1 MINSYSVPL
10 SQLVKEFNLRFLY
23 KATDYEGINI
33 TVEDISRPGLQRAGY
48 FDHFEPMRLQVI
60 GTVYG
65 GADAQ
70 DWQQLCREEGIRWVV
85 YLSYAAGD

>member
-1 MINSYSVPL
+1 M
-10 SQLVKEFNLRFLY
+10 
-23 KATDYEGINI
+23 
-33 TVEDISRPGLQRAGY
+33 
-48 FDHFEPMRLQVI
+48 I

-85 YLSYAAGD
+85 YLSYAAGDWTCPQGAEPVFENECVTIFFVEPSA